1 MPCKKII
8 LELSNYLDNEMDSA
22 LRLEFEEHMGHCP
35 DCRVVIDTTRQTIEI
50 YRGCEPVPLPHGLHD
65 RLQQAI
71 RRHREKPSS
80 EDS

>member
-8 LELSNYLDNEMDSA
+8 LEVSNYLDNDIDSA
-22 LRLEFEEHMGHCP
+22 LRLELEDHMGHCP

-50 YRGCEPVPLPHGLHD
+50 YRGCEPYALPKALHD

-71 RRHREKPSS
+71 RRHRETPPSGNS
-80 EDS
+80 

>member
-8 LELSNYLDNEMDSA
+8 LELSNYLDNDMDSV

-50 YRGCEPVPLPHGLHD
+50 YRGCEPYALPKNLHD

-71 RRHREKPSS
+71 RRHRETHSS